1 MPMRLP
7 IIFTDST
14 IGILVLL
21 LQMGCASQ
29 NIPTPAQVEN
39 YAARRDLNGLSVY
52 LRQPDGWHEYGFGDG
67 KLIDNLLPSNRKIAS
82 DIPDNNHVTNEI
94 HELMYFEKKF
104 GRSPNVS
111 TDLKLAFPAEISPDR
126 QWIAAALQS
135 RPQFNPPPIAV
146 AIQEMKGEGRVL
158 IYPQWSIETLA
169 WAPTSDRVAL
179 VEEMRNRTPGRPSEL
194 ITGIFG
200 WRGRGNYN
208 DVAVSVYSQAGNLV
222 CRTILGE
229 HIEDNIER
237 ITWH

>member
-1 MPMRLP
+1 
-7 IIFTDST
+7 
-14 IGILVLL
+14 
-21 LQMGCASQ
+21 
-29 NIPTPAQVEN
+29 
-39 YAARRDLNGLSVY
+39 
-52 LRQPDGWHEYGFGDG
+52 
-67 KLIDNLLPSNRKIAS
+67 
-82 DIPDNNHVTNEI
+82 
-94 HELMYFEKKF
+94 
-104 GRSPNVS
+104 
-111 TDLKLAFPAEISPDR
+111 
-126 QWIAAALQS
+126 
-135 RPQFNPPPIAV
+135 
-146 AIQEMKGEGRVL
+146 MKGEGRVL

>member
-1 MPMRLP
+1 MRLL
-7 IIFTDST
+7 IIFTNGA

-21 LQMGCASQ
+21 PQMGCASQ

-39 YAARRDLNGLSVY
+39 CTAMRDLIGLSVY
-52 LRQPDGWHEYGFGDG
+52 LRRTDGWHEYSFGGG
-67 KLIDNLLPSNRKIAS
+67 KLIDNLLPSSRRIAS
-82 DIPDNNHVTNEI
+82 DIPGNNQAANET
-94 HELMYFEKKF
+94 HELMYFEKRF
-104 GRSPNVS
+104 SRSPNVS
-111 TDLKLAFPAEISPDR
+111 NDLKLAFPAEISPDR

-179 VEEMRNRTPGRPSEL
+179 VEERRNRAPGRPSEL
-194 ITGIFG
+194 ITGVFG
-200 WRGRGNYN
+200 WRGSGNYN
-208 DVAVSVYSQAGNLV
+208 DVAVSVYSRAGNLV
-222 CRTILGE
+222 CRTILGD